1 MNWDEV
7 KVVALELSNYCPM
20 ASQHPQCPASLVK
33 ELTILSI
40 FSVRRVLF
48 ELKAHDY
55 KGTINLHR
63 YNEPM
68 ADPRLFSILRI
79 CRDHLP
85 HAHPAISTNAQ
96 FLNQDVLLEL
106 VGAGLER
113 LHVSLYGSRSKR
125 EELAEK
131 VRCWT
136 RHFPELEVILPNP
149 INKPLIDNFLQI
161 YEAPCL
167 DLDKSCG
174 EPLSQINISCQG
186 DVVLCCRDWQN
197 RYKFGN
203 VGLHSLN
210 NIIESDEFQRI
221 HSLLSAGDRSA
232 TELCRRC
239 ATAR

>member
-1 MNWDEV
+1 M
-7 KVVALELSNYCPM
+7 
-20 ASQHPQCPASLVK
+20 
-33 ELTILSI
+33 
-40 FSVRRVLF
+40 
-48 ELKAHDY
+48 
-55 KGTINLHR
+55 
-63 YNEPM
+63 
-68 ADPRLFSILRI
+68 
-79 CRDHLP
+79 
-85 HAHPAISTNAQ
+85 
-96 FLNQDVLLEL
+96 
-106 VGAGLER
+106 ER